1 MKHQAP
7 SHGVMEVKLPGK
19 RGELPSV
26 TGKPALQ
33 QQWQQQQ
40 PRKEH
45 LGMSLQNCRRKVEDQ
60 GNERRIYF
68 FCHLP
73 LEGWLK
79 REKKKK
85 KLVCSFSGIITGPPR
100 FSFRFQMRAD
110 MFRLV
115 HLCSGSTELPAFY
128 WQIRV
133 SLNLC
138 TIDVPKNLQ
147 ILSFRL
153 IPPWV
158 NFFSTFTLLAIS
170 QKVKEATR
178 IGKKSWIVLTLSTV
192 CKP

>member
-1 MKHQAP
+1 
-7 SHGVMEVKLPGK
+7 MEVKLPGK
-19 RGELPSV
+19 REELPSV

-45 LGMSLQNCRRKVEDQ
+45 LGMSLQNYRRKVEGQ

-79 REKKKK
+79 GKKKK
-85 KLVCSFSGIITGPPR
+85 TLHKRYMCSFSGIITGPPR
-100 FSFRFQMRAD
+100 FSFRFQMRSD
-110 MFRLV
+110 MFRLAYF
-115 HLCSGSTELPAFY
+115 CSGSTDLPAFY

-153 IPPWV
+153 IPHWA
-158 NFFSTFTLLAIS
+158 NFFLHLLY
-170 QKVKEATR
+170 
-178 IGKKSWIVLTLSTV
+178 
-192 CKP
+192 